1 MSKQAW
7 EVFRARL
14 AEDQA
19 LRAEMTRILSHDGK
33 RTTASVE
40 ELAEFA
46 KSRDYDVSP
55 DEIREALELSDDQLD
70 SVSGGTAGSFTTS
83 PRTFHMET
91 ITIVCERI
99 ERVSG

>member
-7 EVFRARL
+7 DVFRARL

-46 KSRDYDVSP
+46 KGRDYDVSP

-70 SVSGGTAGSFTTS
+70 SVSGGTAGSFTSS
-83 PRTFHMET
+83 PRTFQLET
-91 ITIVCERI
+91 VTIVCERI
-99 ERVSG
+99 QRVSG

>member
-1 MSKQAW
+1 MSKQAC

-70 SVSGGTAGSFTTS
+70 SVSGGTTGSFASS
-83 PRTFHMET
+83 PRTFHLET
-91 ITIVCERI
+91 ITIVSERI
-99 ERVSG
+99 QRVSG